1 MPRLALRRRRSGL
14 STPATIGAIA
24 LGLAVGATAGYL
36 LGGFLVG
43 AAAGVLRGSS
53 STAPAPGSVAELVH
67 DALSALENDPRLRQ
81 CELDIVPVSR
91 SAIEV
96 HGWVPDR
103 RTRLQAQRRVAE
115 AVHPAE
121 VINRILVRGE
131 DDLGFDVADDI
142 DVLSA

>member
-1 MPRLALRRRRSGL
+1 MPRLALRRRRSAS
-14 STPATIGAIA
+14 STPTTIGAIA

-36 LGGFLVG
+36 LGEFLVG
-43 AAAGVLRGSS
+43 AAAGVLGGNSG
-53 STAPAPGSVAELVH
+53 AGPAHGSVAELVH
-67 DALSALENDPRLRQ
+67 DALSALENDPRLRE

-131 DDLGFDVADDI
+131 DDLGFDVPDDS